1 MIISAFAETIDVPSA
16 SRTKLKAKNKGVARA
31 HAALKRDQ
39 AAERQKSFDLD
50 VAKTAADQNVTEGEA
65 RHVVRERR
73 RMEHRLAERRA
84 EQG

>member
-50 VAKTAADQNVTEGEA
+50 V